1 MNGILRI
8 TDPILSD
15 DSIDKYED
23 VEYEPVAG
31 TNLNS
36 SGADIRL
43 AIETQDIFTHPSE
56 SFLIIE
62 GRLLKADGTPYD
74 PANLITL
81 TNNGIMHLFK
91 RIRYDLSGQEIE
103 NIMNVGQVTTML
115 GLLKYPDDFSKSKGL
130 NQLWYKD
137 TTIRADNENGG
148 FNVRRTYIF
157 QADPVGS
164 FSFKIPLKH
173 IFGFCEDYDFS
184 KSKGLNQLWYKD
196 TTIRA
201 DNENGGFNV
210 RRTYIFQ
217 ADPVGSFSFKI
228 PLKHIFGFCE
238 DYDKVVYGLK
248 HNLTLTRNNDNDAI
262 FKSAALAV
270 GGRDNVADGQV
281 RLSKVS
287 WFMPHVTPADK
298 VKMELYKIIERKEK
312 IPVGY
317 RMIQCDS
324 ATIPHNSTSFSRRLS
339 VKSSPEV
346 PRFIIVG
353 FQTNKSGNQKRNP
366 SVFDSVNISN
376 IYVMLNSMRYPTADY
391 NISFD
396 KQQFSRVYGD
406 TADFRSKF
414 FNMDE
419 LVSSPNI
426 NPSDYRTLYPL
437 FLFDVSKQSEKLKYS
452 TTDIQVKMF
461 FSDGIPLNTQV
472 YGVII
477 SDRLINFQ
485 SDGNKFSVVF

>member
-1 MNGILRI
+1 MSSILRI

-23 VEYEPVAG
+23 IEYEPVAG
-31 TNLNS
+31 ANLNS
-36 SGADIRL
+36 FGTDIKL
-43 AIETQDIFTHPSE
+43 TIETQDIFTHPSE

-62 GRLLKADGTPYD
+62 GRLIKGDGTPYD
-74 PANLITL
+74 AANLITL
-81 TNNGIMHLFK
+81 TNNGMMHLFK
-91 RIRYDLSGQEIE
+91 RIQYDLSGQVIE
-103 NIMNVGQVTTML
+103 SLQHPGQATTML

-137 TTIRADNENGG
+137 TTIRADNDNNG
-148 FNVRRTYIF
+148 FSIRRNYIF
-157 QADPVGS
+157 VNADPVGT
-164 FSFKIPLKH
+164 FSFRIPLKH
-173 IFGFCEDYDFS
+173 IFGFCEDY
-184 KSKGLNQLWYKD
+184 G
-196 TTIRA
+196 
-201 DNENGGFNV
+201 
-210 RRTYIFQ
+210 
-217 ADPVGSFSFKI
+217 
-228 PLKHIFGFCE
+228 
-238 DYDKVVYGLK
+238 KVVYGLK
-248 HNLTLTRNNDNDAI
+248 HNLTLTRNNGNDAI
-262 FKSAALAV
+262 FKTAAHDGA
-270 GGRDNVADGQV
+270 GNDTIADGRV
-281 RLSKVS
+281 ILSKIS

-298 VKMELYKIIERKEK
+298 DKMELYKIIERKEK

-324 ATIPHNSTSFSRRLS
+324 APIPQNSTSFSWRLS
-339 VKSSPEV
+339 VKSSLEV
-346 PRFIIVG
+346 PRFIIVA
-353 FQTNKSGNQKRNP
+353 FQTNKSGNQKQNP
-366 SVFDSVNISN
+366 SLFNNVNLSN
-376 IYVMLNSMRYPTADY
+376 MYVMLNSMRYPTADY
-391 NISFD
+391 NISFG

-452 TTDIQVKMF
+452 TTDIQVKMHF
-461 FSDGIPLNTQV
+461 NAGIQANTQA
-472 YGVII
+472 YAIII

>member
-1 MNGILRI
+1 MNSILRI
-8 TDPILSD
+8 TDPILKD

-36 SGADIRL
+36 SGQDIRL
-43 AIETQDIFTHPSE
+43 TIETQDIFTHPSE
-56 SFLIIE
+56 SYLIIE
-62 GRLLKADGTPYD
+62 GQLVRNVNADTAYGTGE
-74 PANLITL
+74 LITL

-103 NIMNVGQVTTML
+103 NIMNVGQATTML

-137 TTIRADNENGG
+137 TTRNATNNNTGFSIRRN
-148 FNVRRTYIF
+148 YIIVN
-157 QADPVGS
+157 ADPVG
-164 FSFKIPLKH
+164 
-173 IFGFCEDYDFS
+173 
-184 KSKGLNQLWYKD
+184 
-196 TTIRA
+196 T
-201 DNENGGFNV
+201 
-210 RRTYIFQ
+210 
-217 ADPVGSFSFKI
+217 FSFKI

-262 FKSAALAV
+262 YKS
-270 GGRDNVADGQV
+270 DNVDGAGNDIV
-281 RLSKVS
+281 IDGKVILKKIS

-298 VKMELYKIIERKEK
+298 DKMELYKIIERKEK

-324 ATIPHNSTSFSRRLS
+324 ASITQNSTNFSWRLS

-353 FQTNKSGNQKRNP
+353 FQTNNKIGNQKQNP
-366 SVFDSVNISN
+366 SIFDNVNVNN
-376 IYVMLNSMRYPTADY
+376 IYAMLNSTRYPTADY

-396 KQQFSRVYGD
+396 EQRFSRVYGD
-406 TADFRSKF
+406 AADFTSKF

-426 NPSDYRTLYPL
+426 NPSD
-437 FLFDVSKQSEKLKYS
+437 
-452 TTDIQVKMF
+452 
-461 FSDGIPLNTQV
+461 
-472 YGVII
+472 
-477 SDRLINFQ
+477 
-485 SDGNKFSVVF
+485 

>member
-1 MNGILRI
+1 MNSILRI

-62 GRLLKADGTPYD
+62 GELKKHDNNRYADDD
-74 PANLITL
+74 PIAL

-91 RIRYDLSGQEIE
+91 RIRYNLSGQEIE
-103 NIMNVGQVTTML
+103 NIMNVGQATMML

-137 TTIRADNENGG
+137 TTNTVIMDNTNVNFNAGFKIRHDYVITNS
-148 FNVRRTYIF
+148 RPR
-157 QADPVGS
+157 GS
-164 FSFKIPLKH
+164 FSFRIPLKH
-173 IFGFCEDYDFS
+173 IFGFC
-184 KSKGLNQLWYKD
+184 G
-196 TTIRA
+196 
-201 DNENGGFNV
+201 
-210 RRTYIFQ
+210 
-217 ADPVGSFSFKI
+217 
-228 PLKHIFGFCE
+228 

-248 HNLTLTRNNDNDAI
+248 HNLTLTRNDDNEAI
-262 FKSAALAV
+262 YRGGVAGAGGALAAGKIV
-270 GGRDNVADGQV
+270 
-281 RLSKVS
+281 LSKIS

-298 VKMELYKIIERKEK
+298 DKMELYKIIERKEK

-324 ATIPHNSTSFSRRLS
+324 ASIPQNSTSFSWRLS

-346 PRFIIVG
+346 PRFIIVA
-353 FQTNKSGNQKRNP
+353 FQSGKSNDQLQNP
-366 SVFDSVNISN
+366 SIFDNVNVSN
-376 IYVMLNSMRYPTADY
+376 IYAMLNSARYPTADY
-391 NISFD
+391 NIVFVGQ
-396 KQQFSRVYGD
+396 KFSRVYGD
-406 TADFRSKF
+406 VAEFRAKF

-426 NPSDYRTLYPL
+426 TPADYRTLYPL

-452 TTDIQVKMF
+452 TTDIQIKMH
-461 FSDGIPLNTQV
+461 FSAGIPANTEA
-472 YGVII
+472 YAVIV

>member
-8 TDPILSD
+8 TDPIPSD

-23 VEYEPVAG
+23 IEYEPVAG

-36 SGADIRL
+36 PGADIRL
-43 AIETQDIFTHPSE
+43 AIETQDVFTHPSE

-62 GRLLKADGTPYD
+62 GRLVKDNNNSYGNND
-74 PANLITL
+74 VITL

-103 NIMNVGQVTTML
+103 NIINVGQATTML

-137 TTIRADNENGG
+137 TTNMASLDGNAGFKIRQI
-148 FNVRRTYIF
+148 YIIKNS
-157 QADPVGS
+157 DPKGS

-173 IFGFCEDYDFS
+173 IFGFC
-184 KSKGLNQLWYKD
+184 G
-196 TTIRA
+196 
-201 DNENGGFNV
+201 
-210 RRTYIFQ
+210 
-217 ADPVGSFSFKI
+217 
-228 PLKHIFGFCE
+228 

-248 HNLTLTRNNDNDAI
+248 HNLTLTRNVDSDAI
-262 FKSAALAV
+262 FKAV
-270 GGRDNVADGQV
+270 GVDDGKIMF
-281 RLSKVS
+281 SKIS

-298 VKMELYKIIERKEK
+298 DKMELYKIIERKEN

-324 ATIPHNSTSFSRRLS
+324 ATIPQATSFSWRLS

-353 FQTNKSGNQKRNP
+353 FQTGKSGDQEQNP
-366 SVFDSVNISN
+366 SIFDNVRVSN
-376 IYVMLNSMRYPTADY
+376 IYAMLNSTRYRTADY
-391 NISFD
+391 NISFLAQ
-396 KQQFSRVYGD
+396 KFSRVYGD
-406 TADFRSKF
+406 VAEFRSKF
-414 FNMDE
+414 FNMDD
-419 LVSSPNI
+419 LVSNPNI
-426 NPSDYRTLYPL
+426 NPADYKDLYPL

-452 TTDIQVKMF
+452 TTDIQIKMHF
-461 FSDGIPLNTQV
+461 TANVAANTQA
-472 YGVII
+472 YAVII

>member
-1 MNGILRI
+1 MNSILRI

-62 GRLLKADGTPYD
+62 GQLTRENGTAYD

-103 NIMNVGQVTTML
+103 NIMNVGQATTML

-137 TTIRADNENGG
+137 TEIGANNENNG

-157 QADPVGS
+157 ES
-164 FSFKIPLKH
+164 
-173 IFGFCEDYDFS
+173 
-184 KSKGLNQLWYKD
+184 
-196 TTIRA
+196 
-201 DNENGGFNV
+201 
-210 RRTYIFQ
+210 
-217 ADPVGSFSFKI
+217 DPVGSFSFKI

-238 DYDKVVYGLK
+238 DYDKVVYELK

-262 FKSAALAV
+262 FKTA
-270 GGRDNVADGQV
+270 NVDGAGNDAIANGKV
-281 RLSKVS
+281 KLSKVS
-287 WFMPHVTPADK
+287 WFMPHVAPADK
-298 VKMELYKIIERKEK
+298 DKMELYKIIERKEK

-324 ATIPHNSTSFSRRLS
+324 ATIPQNSTSFSWRLS

-353 FQTNKSGNQKRNP
+353 FQTNKSGNQKQNP
-366 SVFDSVNISN
+366 LVFDRVNVNN
-376 IYVMLNSMRYPTADY
+376 IYVMLNSMRYPTVDY
-391 NISFD
+391 NISFPAQ
-396 KQQFSRVYGD
+396 KFSRVYGD

-426 NPSDYRTLYPL
+426 NPSDYKKLYPL
-437 FLFDVSKQSEKLKYS
+437 FLFDVSKQSKKLKYS

-461 FSDGIPLNTQV
+461 FSDMMPLNTQV